1 VRLPA
6 VLELR
11 VQLPRAAA
19 PRVSPTPPPP
29 LHLHGLS

>member
-1 VRLPA
+1 MRLPA

-19 PRVSPTPPPP
+19 PRVSPTPPPL